1 MNNPLLTIITINFN
15 NAEGLRKTIASVAA
29 QSFKGI
35 EYIVIDGGSTDGSK
49 AVIEEYNSS
58 LSYWVS
64 EKDSGIYNAMN
75 KGITKASGEYILFLN
90 SGDHL
95 KSSQTI
101 SNCSLAGMQENIVYG
116 NLEFNNNVKVYPD
129 QLDFTF
135 FFRDSIPHPASF
147 IRSALF
153 ESVGLYNEQH
163 KIVSDWEFFLKAVI
177 EKQCSYRHI
186 NETVAVYDTG
196 GISANPA
203 FEQLHTKERVE
214 VLIPYMEKHYPELLT
229 SYTKTENELN
239 LYKNSRIH
247 RLMKQFMQ
255 SSIYKLIKR

>member
-1 MNNPLLTIITINFN
+1 MSNTFLTIITINFN
-15 NAEGLRKTIASVAA
+15 NAEGLRKTMASVAA

-49 AVIEEYNSS
+49 AVIEEYHSFI
-58 LSYWVS
+58 SYWVS
-64 EKDSGIYNAMN
+64 EKDNGIYNAMN
-75 KGITKASGEYILFLN
+75 KGIRKASGDYILFLN
-90 SGDHL
+90 SGDYL

-101 SNCSLAGMQENIVYG
+101 SNCGPAGMQEDIVYG

-147 IRSALF
+147 IRKSLF
-153 ESVGLYNEQH
+153 ESAGWYNEQH
-163 KIVSDWEFFLKAVI
+163 KIVSDWEFFLKAII

-214 VLIPYMEKHYPELLT
+214 VLIPYMEKHYPDLLA
-229 SYTKTENELN
+229 SYTRTEHALN
-239 LYKNSRIH
+239 LYKNSRMH

-255 SSIYKLIKR
+255 SGLYKLIKR